1 MFEEKHAP
9 EIDLPQVWKALQI
22 FCNDFRTFRA
32 DQTIAKVETF
42 EIFAVFKHGHKT
54 GNASFSHDVVVNIQ
68 YLKKRKK

>member
-22 FCNDFRTFRA
+22 FCHDFRTFRA

-42 EIFAVFKHGHKT
+42 EIFAVFKHWHKT
-54 GNASFSHDVVVNIQ
+54 RHASFSHDVVVNIQ
-68 YLKKRKK
+68 YLIYKI